1 MRGIERQLRRG
12 NRRECTPSLR
22 VGGRGKGAQLA
33 HPWNFARRREFS
45 AIGEN
50 WTRSRVAS
58 LRTSLR
64 TYLIASVTAVVLPLL
79 AFAAYLGVV
88 AAHEQRVAIENGMRE
103 TARALSLA
111 ADRQVGV
118 AIAALEALVSSAA
131 FQRGESR
138 TFRGEADAF
147 LSHYEGWLSVVDE
160 DGQQLLNTR
169 FAPGSVLPRSENGE
183 WLRNAFAA
191 QPIYISGAIA
201 GPGVKET
208 LVTISRK
215 ALMPGRKPVVLTLSI
230 SPQSLSRLL
239 LEQSLPQGWFGVITD
254 RAGLMIGRTQN
265 LELVGLPLTL
275 KPTPP
280 SGFAKMITR
289 EGAATYLAWSVSP
302 ISGWAIGV
310 AAPAGVIDAV
320 MWWAVARIAMLGLG
334 AVAIAL
340 AAALYFGRRVTDPV
354 TAMAHAV
361 AGARG
366 TEQPELPEATCGI
379 IEIDALASAFR
390 AKVKELTEAVAG
402 REAAQRDLKALNDEL
417 EERIRDRSIELERLN
432 ELLVETQRQESLGRL
447 SGGIA
452 HDFNNLLA
460 AILGNLELLKRRA
473 KDLDLARY
481 IDNARAAAERG
492 AQMINQLLAF
502 ARNQRLE
509 PKAVAVNAAVQRIAE
524 LLRGTMGDA
533 IRIDIA
539 LSQDALHAMADPSQ
553 LDLIMLNLAVNAR
566 DAMPMGGVLT
576 IATSA
581 EHFGRKER
589 PEEPPP
595 GDYIV
600 IAVSDTGTGV
610 TDAVRDRVFE
620 PFFSTKEVGKGSGLG
635 LPHVLGV
642 LKQLGGG
649 IRIRSRVGEG
659 TRVELFLPRA
669 AVTPVADEAPLAA
682 VTAVDRLGSARVLL
696 TDDDPDVRAATAGM
710 LRELGCEVVEAGSGA
725 AALHLVASERGHI
738 DLALIDYA
746 MPGLN
751 GAETARRLADIRG
764 GLRAILIS
772 GYADADKLAA
782 EWQGSVLRKPFGL
795 AELAAVLAQYVEP
808 AENVI
813 PFPSAG

>member
-1 MRGIERQLRRG
+1 
-12 NRRECTPSLR
+12 
-22 VGGRGKGAQLA
+22 
-33 HPWNFARRREFS
+33 
-45 AIGEN
+45 
-50 WTRSRVAS
+50 VAS

-64 TYLIASVTAVVLPLL
+64 TYLIASVTAVVLPVL
-79 AFAAYLGVV
+79 AFAAYLGAV

-169 FAPGSVLPRSENGE
+169 YAPGSVLPRIENAE

-191 QPIYISGAIA
+191 QPIYISGAIT

-208 LVTISRK
+208 FVAISRK
-215 ALMPGRKPVVLTLSI
+215 AQMPGRKPVVLTLSI

-254 RAGLMIGRTQN
+254 RAGLLIGRTQS

-310 AAPAGVIDAV
+310 AAPAGVIDAIT
-320 MWWAVARIAMLGLG
+320 WWAVARIAMLGLG
-334 AVAIAL
+334 ALAIAL
-340 AAALYFGRRVTDPV
+340 AAALYFGRRVTDPL
-354 TAMAHAV
+354 TAMARAIE
-361 AGARG
+361 GTRG
-366 TEQPELPEATCGI
+366 TEQPQLPHATCGI

-402 REAAQRDLKALNDEL
+402 RDAAQHDLKSLNDEL
-417 EERIRDRSIELERLN
+417 EERIRNRSLELERLN

-473 KDLDLARY
+473 KDLDLTRY

-492 AQMINQLLAF
+492 AQMVNQLLAF

-509 PKAVAVNAAVQRIAE
+509 PKAVAVNAAMQRIAE

-533 IRIDIA
+533 IRIDLA

-566 DAMPMGGVLT
+566 DAMPMGGTLT

-600 IAVSDTGTGV
+600 IAVSDTGTGM

-649 IRIRSRVGEG
+649 IRVRSRPGEG

-669 AVTPVADEAPLAA
+669 AVTPAAGEAPVAA
-682 VTAVDRLGSARVLL
+682 VAATERLGSLTVLL

-710 LRELGCEVVEAGSGA
+710 LRELGCEVIEAGSGA
-725 AALHLVASERGHI
+725 ASLDLVASEKRHI
-738 DLALIDYA
+738 DLAIVDYA

-751 GAETARRLADIRG
+751 GAETARQLAEARP
-764 GLRAILIS
+764 GLRAVLIS

-795 AELAAVLAQYVEP
+795 AELAALLAQHIEP

-813 PFPSAG
+813 PFPSAVPGHGAS